1 MATSVKVTY
10 QNYKSV
16 IVKTTPN
23 MSLKAVINHVC
34 NQAKDLGD
42 PNNYGLR
49 WKKKDLDLSLNIRFA
64 NLPQGAN
71 LDLVS
76 IKLSSDALISIALQL
91 PDGTRIRGDLSPNST
106 LKEIYET
113 LSKKSL
119 SEVDSISLLILNKNY
134 TGAQILSSTTAK
146 SIGCV
151 SGSVLVRVI
160 SGSLQNINNN
170 NTQVR
175 EEPQKKSNI
184 FGQQL
189 TNFSNLFNKV
199 SRPQNITETPKKL
212 SDSLQQPISSLEN
225 TNSDN
230 SLNSEN
236 TKQTLQNSK
245 GADFVSNENP
255 ELKYSKASTHNNNSS
270 NIPVNHSAGTERTMK
285 QLDEKIPAVETT
297 VDLPENSTK
306 VVPKKKIVVSIYIP
320 KSQSLSL
327 SEKEFEVPDS
337 FYELTQAEAKFL
349 FEEQR
354 NMNNQQVDKS
364 DVALLSRNNRNL
376 DAYEFSTVSDPVGES
391 TPIQLNKG
399 KSPAPITSS
408 HKNEFNL
415 SKSTILNNPSAS
427 NSGPKWLKHG

>member
-91 PDGTRIRGDLSPNST
+91 PDGTRIRGDLSPNSS
-106 LKEIYET
+106 LKEIYEN

-119 SEVDSISLLILNKNY
+119 SESDSLSLLILNKNY
-134 TGAQILSSTTAK
+134 TGFQILSSTTAK

-160 SGSLQNINNN
+160 TSSLQNTTNNHS
-170 NTQVR
+170 QAR
-175 EEPQKKSNI
+175 AEPEKKSTI

-189 TNFSNLFNKV
+189 SNFSNLFNKV
-199 SRPQNITETPKKL
+199 SKPQNITETPKKL
-212 SDSLQQPISSLEN
+212 SDSLQQPTPSLESAS
-225 TNSDN
+225 SDI
-230 SLNSEN
+230 SLNQVN
-236 TKQTLQNSK
+236 TQQTPQHSRK
-245 GADFVSNENP
+245 SDFVSNKNP
-255 ELKYSKASTHNNNSS
+255 ELKYSKDSSHNNNPS
-270 NIPVNHSAGTERTMK
+270 NIRINHSVGIERSTR
-285 QLDEKIPAVETT
+285 QLDENIPAVETT
-297 VDLPENSTK
+297 VDLPENSI
-306 VVPKKKIVVSIYIP
+306 VVEPKKKIVVSIYIP

-327 SEKEFEVPDS
+327 SEKECELPLTNRILVINFNFIFFSVIYLVEVPDS

-349 FEEQR
+349 FEEQK
-354 NMNNQQVDKS
+354 NMNNQQVGFKTKAFRDRELQIETQKMKEKFKNVS
-364 DVALLSRNNRNL
+364 FFFLLMFYNIW
-376 DAYEFSTVSDPVGES
+376 FS
-391 TPIQLNKG
+391 L
-399 KSPAPITSS
+399 
-408 HKNEFNL
+408 
-415 SKSTILNNPSAS
+415 
-427 NSGPKWLKHG
+427 